1 MVGDKKSMFINDVK
15 NFIHKYFFSSFKSTI
30 NTIYIFIIII
40 MIAISGTLSF
50 LLASKQVEEN
60 AYDNL
65 HDTVLQTN
73 NYINFIL
80 SEIFQ
85 QLYSFSNNPLI
96 SELIL
101 SESGQLSPSFYVDI
115 DRELKRIYY
124 NYNEFIESIL
134 VDVDHGKYTFY
145 ESPDFNI
152 VNPEFS
158 YHHYFDLYQGN
169 KESFYW
175 KNVHKD
181 NIFQHENN
189 VLTVFKL
196 IGNEDSS
203 SKGIILFNLRTSFLE
218 EILNNSLMGENG
230 YITLISPDS
239 SFESKHVGKRYQL
252 KQETLDYINNLDE
265 ENGQFTV
272 ENNNNNLIVN
282 YTTVG
287 INNWKVA
294 AVVPQNE
301 ILDKVNYIKYI
312 TILIIA
318 LMIVISIFLVNVV
331 GKYIS
336 KPINKLANQMRT
348 VHYNDIKF
356 DYDATGPE
364 EMKTLYSSFNELIS
378 RNNKLLN
385 NIKQEKEEK
394 RQLEIAIIQAQI
406 KPHFLYNTL
415 YSIKSLS
422 DMGLNEDASKMV
434 SALASFFRISIS
446 KGNEI
451 IQIES
456 EIEHIKNYLYIMEMR
471 YGDEFSYQIN
481 IEPDILPYNIIKL
494 TLQPLIENAIYH
506 GIKTKR
512 GMSLIEIKG
521 FLKNETIHFEV
532 IDDGIGIENSKLKEI
547 LKELKTTTQG
557 EKKIY
562 TGIGLKNVNDRI
574 KSIFGEAYGLW
585 IESAVNKGTKVS
597 ITIPTVKKENT

>member
-1 MVGDKKSMFINDVK
+1 
-15 NFIHKYFFSSFKSTI
+15 
-30 NTIYIFIIII
+30 
-40 MIAISGTLSF
+40 MIAVSGTLSF

-65 HDTVLQTN
+65 NDTVLQTN

-80 SEIFQ
+80 SDVFT
-85 QLYSFSNNPLI
+85 QLYSLSNNPLI

-101 SESGQLSPSFYVDI
+101 SESNELNPSFYVDI
-115 DRELKRIYY
+115 DKELKRIYY
-124 NYNEFIESIL
+124 SYNEFIESIL
-134 VDVDHGKYTFY
+134 VDINHGEYSFY

-152 VNPEFS
+152 VDPNFS
-158 YHHYFDLYQGN
+158 YQHYFNLYQGN

-175 KNVHKD
+175 RNVHKD
-181 NIFQHENN
+181 DIFQHENK
-189 VLTVFKL
+189 VMTVFKL
-196 IGNEDSS
+196 IGNENSS
-203 SKGIILFNLRTSFLE
+203 SRGIILFNLRISFLE

-230 YITLISPDS
+230 YITLISPDN

-252 KQETLDYINNLDE
+252 TQETRDYINDLDE
-265 ENGQFTV
+265 KNGQFTV
-272 ENNNNNLIVN
+272 ANSHNDNLIIN
-282 YTTVG
+282 YNTIST
-287 INNWKVA
+287 NNWKVA
-294 AVVPQNE
+294 AVVPE
-301 ILDKVNYIKYI
+301 SEMLDKVNYIKYV
-312 TILIIA
+312 TIFIIG
-318 LMIVISIFLVNVV
+318 LMIVISIFLVNIV

-348 VHYNDIKF
+348 VNYNDIDL
-356 DYDATGPE
+356 DYDTTAPE
-364 EMKTLYSSFNELIS
+364 EMKTLYNSFNELVI
-378 RNNKLLN
+378 RNNKLLDDIN
-385 NIKQEKEEK
+385 LEKEEK

-451 IQIES
+451 IRIES

-471 YGDEFSYQIN
+471 YGDDFSYQLN

-512 GMSLIEIKG
+512 GMSLIKING
-521 FLKNETIHFEV
+521 FLKDETIYFEI
-532 IDDGIGIENSKLKEI
+532 IDDGIGMESAKLKEI
-547 LKELKTTTQG
+547 LKELKAPYKAQ
-557 EKKIY
+557 KKRY
-562 TGIGLKNVNDRI
+562 TGIGLKSVNDRI
-574 KSIFGEAYGLW
+574 KNTFGDEYGLW
-585 IESAVNKGTKVS
+585 IESVVGKGTKATV
-597 ITIPTVKKENT
+597 TIPKIEKENTEDV